1 MDAYEDRQA
10 KFLEEN
16 KEKLEK
22 LKKIE
27 SKMKKIDPIREELKS
42 SIQQSL
48 EEYNLQGFSDDQ
60 VTISRRNGNLRWD
73 FKKDLTK
80 EQKDEIRT
88 DLIDEYP
95 DYFEY
100 RKTSDSWSWR
110 FTFEGQN
117 SCINRVQWS

>member
-1 MDAYEDRQA
+1 MNSYEDRQA
-10 KFLEEN
+10 KFLEDN

-48 EEYNLQGFSDDQ
+48 EEYNLQGFSDNE
-60 VTISRRNGNLRWD
+60 VTISRRTGNLRWD

-80 EQKDEIRT
+80 EKKDEVRD
-88 DLIDEYP
+88 DLIDQYP

-100 RKTSDSWSWR
+100 RKTADSWAWR
-110 FTFEGQN
+110 FTFQG
-117 SCINRVQWS
+117 